1 MTEPKETK
9 SGDKIREQP
18 MTYNDYANLPDDGM
32 RYELADGVL
41 EAMSPS
47 PTAKH
52 QLISQ
57 QVEHKLMGTCFS
69 NYVIF
74 LAPMD
79 VILSDKEVR
88 QPDII
93 MLHRD
98 RLSLV
103 TKRGI
108 EGPPDLVVEVLS
120 AHSIKRDKQTKL
132 KSYARHGIEE
142 YWIIDISNEA
152 LEQYVLNNSMYVL
165 SEIFLG
171 DELVR
176 SERIPCASFTMNEI
190 ISSLPEFPNF

>member
-1 MTEPKETK
+1 
-9 SGDKIREQP
+9 
-18 MTYNDYANLPDDGM
+18 
-32 RYELADGVL
+32 
-41 EAMSPS
+41 
-47 PTAKH
+47 
-52 QLISQ
+52 
-57 QVEHKLMGTCFS
+57 
-69 NYVIF
+69 
-74 LAPMD
+74 MD

-120 AHSIKRDKQTKL
+120 AHSIKRDKHTKL